1 MAGLARQS
9 PLPLPN
15 LVVAQRVLDKMA
27 AAARAW
33 LSDETGEALVGLV
46 EPGVHTNGVPGIY
59 LLDTIAPDESAL
71 RMEHTF
77 QQGDQY
83 QDELLWWQQENWRLR
98 RQRDELPPQWD
109 VPLRYLGDWHKQ
121 PGAMTR
127 PSRGDLRTA
136 RDWLGDP
143 GNGMDFLLAPI
154 VTMNSHD
161 NAAAANRIRIDEQT
175 CVDFWFLQLNDR
187 DFRAIDVTVYQD
199 AQLPLL
205 TASPWHLQ
213 HPERLEQEFARLQD
227 CGFDISPLVF
237 LDLLANSA
245 LDVCFMLG
253 RAGAQQML
261 LVATP
266 PDYPAC
272 PPQLRLAPFT
282 ELEDEAELHE
292 SFTQL
297 WQVSSPLTVPAD
309 GPRHPQRT
317 LAGLVEL
324 LERDST
330 LRTRPPAAEAAPAS
344 LPDRDVS

>member
-9 PLPLPN
+9 PQPLPN

-83 QDELLWWQQENWRLR
+83 QDDLLWWQQENWRAR
-98 RQRDELPPQWD
+98 RQRDELPPHWD

-143 GNGMDFLLAPI
+143 GNDMDFLLAPI
-154 VTMNSHD
+154 VTLHSHD
-161 NAAAANRIRIDEQT
+161 TAAAANRIRIDEQT

-199 AQLPLL
+199 MQLPFL
-205 TASPWHLQ
+205 TGMPWHLQ
-213 HPERLEQEFARLQD
+213 QPERLEQEFARLQD
-227 CGFDISPLVF
+227 CGFDLRRS
-237 LDLLANSA
+237 
-245 LDVCFMLG
+245 CFWTCS
-253 RAGAQQML
+253 
-261 LVATP
+261 TP
-266 PDYPAC
+266 A
-272 PPQLRLAPFT
+272 R
-282 ELEDEAELHE
+282 
-292 SFTQL
+292 
-297 WQVSSPLTVPAD
+297 
-309 GPRHPQRT
+309 
-317 LAGLVEL
+317 
-324 LERDST
+324 
-330 LRTRPPAAEAAPAS
+330 
-344 LPDRDVS
+344 

>member
-83 QDELLWWQQENWRLR
+83 QDDLLWWQQENWRLR
-98 RQRDELPPQWD
+98 RQRDELPPHWD

-136 RDWLGDP
+136 RDWLRDA
-143 GNGMDFLLAPI
+143 GNDMDFLLAPI
-154 VTMNSHD
+154 VTLHSHD
-161 NAAAANRIRIDEQT
+161 AAAAANHIRIDEQT
-175 CVDFWFLQLNDR
+175 FVDFWYLQLRDR

-199 AQLPLL
+199 AQLPRL
-205 TASPWHLQ
+205 TATPWHLQ
-213 HPERLEQEFARLQD
+213 QPERLEQEFARLQD
-227 CGFDISPLVF
+227 CGFDPSPLVF
-237 LDLLANSA
+237 LDLLDTSA

-253 RAGAQQML
+253 RAGAPQML

-266 PDYPAC
+266 PDYPAR
-272 PPQLRLAPFT
+272 PPQLRLTPST
-282 ELEDEAELHE
+282 GLEDEAGLHE
-292 SFTQL
+292 RFTQL
-297 WQVSSPLTVPAD
+297 WQDASPLPAPAD
-309 GPRHPQRT
+309 WPWQPEST

-324 LERDST
+324 LERNPG
-330 LRTRPPAAEAAPAS
+330 LRTRPPAAETSRAT
-344 LPDRDVS
+344 LPDRDMT

>member
-9 PLPLPN
+9 PPALPN

-71 RMEHTF
+71 RMAHTF

-83 QDELLWWQQENWRLR
+83 QDDLLWWQQENWRAR

-143 GNGMDFLLAPI
+143 GNGMEFLLAPI
-154 VTMNSHD
+154 VTLHSHAA
-161 NAAAANRIRIDEQT
+161 AAAANRIRIDEQT
-175 CVDFWFLQLNDR
+175 CVDFWYLQLNDR
-187 DFRAIDVTVYQD
+187 DFRTIDVTVYQD
-199 AQLPLL
+199 AQLPRL
-205 TASPWHLQ
+205 TATPWHLGG
-213 HPERLEQEFARLQD
+213 PERLEQEFARLQG
-227 CGFDISPLVF
+227 CGFALSPLVF
-237 LDLLANSA
+237 LDLLDHSA

-253 RAGAQQML
+253 RAGAQQIL

-266 PDYPAC
+266 PDYPAR

-282 ELEDEAELHE
+282 ELEDEAGLHE
-292 SFTQL
+292 RFTQL
-297 WQVSSPLTVPAD
+297 WQDASPLTAPVD
-309 GPRHPQRT
+309 WPRHSERR

-324 LERDST
+324 LERDPS
-330 LRTRPPAAEAAPAS
+330 LRTRPPASEAARAT
-344 LPDRDVS
+344 LPDGDAS